1 VRQRL
6 VTAAVAVLIAAGG
19 FLLPVAGT
27 TGSGP
32 AAAAQSAP
40 AGDPR
45 PNIVLVVMDDFSMD
59 LVSTMR
65 HAGTMRRTGA
75 SYRHS
80 YVVDSQC
87 CPSRASLL
95 TGQYPHQTRVF
106 SNSDAPLPVTGE
118 PVGGFAAFKENG
130 NLERSVNV
138 QLEASG
144 YTTGF
149 VGKYLNQYRGG
160 MRPPGWSAWRAI
172 IGDAYDGWG
181 FGSTFV
187 KAGVLQVRDHPAPP
201 RSTSDARKDRA
212 YAGRV
217 TDRMALS
224 FLRSHRDDPAPF
236 FLEVAPYAVH
246 SRVRPSVY
254 RGDPLFPPA
263 FRDRGET
270 SCGQRSCDKL
280 SPRDLAGF
288 GDPQDDN
295 RPRYA
300 DGGLARQWRNV
311 HDGPT
316 VHALTSDLRNR
327 ARMAQSIDRMLARI
341 LEAVDSNTYVIL
353 TSDNGYHL
361 GQHRLGRG
369 KGTPFTSDV
378 RVPLLIVGPG
388 VEPGVRTEVVSN
400 IDLAPTLEDLAGL
413 APAPY
418 RSGRSLVPTLARPH
432 LDRRDFT
439 FTEHVSVASL
449 GGTADDPDV
458 PHDSAIED
466 IPSYVAVR
474 TRNAL
479 LARFDMDRSWT
490 GVKYAWEFYDYS
502 RVGWERTNAYGRAKY
517 AAQIDRLT
525 RRLEQFDACST
536 IVRDDIVSAAC
547 RGLTQ

>member
-1 VRQRL
+1 V
-6 VTAAVAVLIAAGG
+6 VAAAGFSLQVG
-19 FLLPVAGT
+19 GT
-27 TGSGP
+27 TDSGV
-32 AAAAQSAP
+32 AAAAQMAP
-40 AGDPR
+40 AADPR
-45 PNIVLVVMDDFSMD
+45 PNIVLVVMDDFSTD
-59 LVSTMR
+59 LLSTMR
-65 HAGTMRRTGA
+65 HAETMRRTGA

-106 SNSDAPLPVTGE
+106 SNSDAPLPDTGE

-130 NLERSVNV
+130 NLARSVNV
-138 QLEASG
+138 QLQASG

-160 MRPPGWSAWRAI
+160 VRPPGWSVWRAI
-172 IGDAYDGWG
+172 IRDAYDGWG
-181 FGSTFV
+181 FASTFV
-187 KAGVLQVRDHPAPP
+187 RDGVVRVRDHPAPP
-201 RSTSDARKDRA
+201 GSASDATKDRA

-217 TDRMALS
+217 ADRMALS
-224 FLRSHRDDPAPF
+224 FLRSHRDDQRPF

-263 FRDRGET
+263 FRDRGRR

-280 SPRDLAGF
+280 DPRDLPGF

-300 DGGLARQWRNV
+300 DGGLARQWRQG

-327 ARMAQSIDRMLARI
+327 ARMAQSIDRTLARI

-369 KGTPFTSDV
+369 KGTPFASDV

-388 VEPGVRTEVVSN
+388 VKPGVRTEVTSN

-413 APAPY
+413 ARAPY
-418 RSGRSLVPTLARPH
+418 RSGRSLVPTFAKPR
-432 LDRRDFT
+432 LDRRGTT

-449 GGTADDPDV
+449 DGTADDPDV
-458 PHDSAIED
+458 PHDSAIGE

-474 TRNAL
+474 TRKTL
-479 LARFDMDRSWT
+479 LVRFDMDRSWT
-490 GVKYAWEFYDYS
+490 GVDHAWEFYDYS

-525 RRLEQFDACST
+525 RKIEQFDACSAF
-536 IVRDDIVSAAC
+536 VRDDIVPAAC
-547 RGLTQ
+547 RSLAQ